1 MEELEKVD
9 VIRERTGVSYEQ
21 ALEALRAVDG
31 DVLEAIVKLEKEEQ
45 NKYRKEEF
53 QVRGEQILNKF
64 KELIKEGNVTRIK
77 VKKDDK
83 VLLDIPVNVGVVG
96 AVLSPPLALLG
107 ATTALLSKATIEV
120 ERAKKSANN
129 LNNNIDNQDEF

>member
-21 ALEALRAVDG
+21 ALEALREVDG

-53 QVRGEQILNKF
+53 QVRGEQVLNKF

-120 ERAKKSANN
+120 ERAKKSADN